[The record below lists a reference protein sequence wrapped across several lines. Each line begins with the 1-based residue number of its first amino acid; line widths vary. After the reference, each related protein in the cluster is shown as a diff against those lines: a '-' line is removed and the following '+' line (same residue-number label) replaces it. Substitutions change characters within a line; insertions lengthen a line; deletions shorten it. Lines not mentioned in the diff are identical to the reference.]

1 LNLSTEE
8 RQGRM
13 IKASVNLRELRR
25 KIYSKVKTD
34 SVGSG
39 GVGKIFTLSLSESNS
54 RPIGV

>member
-1 LNLSTEE
+1 MEGM
-8 RQGRM
+8 QGRM
-13 IKASVNLRELRR
+13 IKSSVNLQELRR

-54 RPIGV
+54 RPTGV